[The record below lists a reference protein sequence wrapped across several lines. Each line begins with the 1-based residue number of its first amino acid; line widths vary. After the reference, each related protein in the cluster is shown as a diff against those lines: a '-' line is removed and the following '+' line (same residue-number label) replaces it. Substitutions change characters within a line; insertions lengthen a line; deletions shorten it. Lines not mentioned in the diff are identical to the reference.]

1 MSEPRG
7 ASRAVD
13 EAPYIRDHS
22 SMNQADFIEASL
34 TNPNNRAILDRLA
47 DLRAQDAWLVSGA
60 LFQTVWNGLT
70 GRAPT
75 YGIRD
80 YDIFYFDPDTSWDAE
95 DAVIRRAKTVFGD
108 IEIEVRNQARVHVWY
123 QEKFGTPY
131 PPLGKATDGID
142 RFLMPCAMVGL
153 NAARDLYAPKGI
165 ADIANMTVRPNHMPN
180 FHPERYAE
188 KASRWREVWPEI
200 TIISPI

>member
-1 MSEPRG
+1 M
-7 ASRAVD
+7 D
-13 EAPYIRDHS
+13 EAPHIRDHS
-22 SMNQADFIEASL
+22 PMNQADFIEASL
-34 TNPNNRAILDRLA
+34 TNSNNRAILERLPH
-47 DLRAQDAWLVSGA
+47 LGVPDAWLVSGA
-60 LFQTVWNGLT
+60 LFQTVWNELT

-75 YGIRD
+75 HGIRD

-95 DAVIRRAKTVFGD
+95 DAVIRRARALFGD
-108 IEIEVRNQARVHVWY
+108 IEIEVRNQARVHIWY

-153 NAARDLYAPKGI
+153 NAARDLYAPRGI
-165 ADIANMTVRPNHMPN
+165 ADIANLTVRPNHMPN

-200 TIISPI
+200 TILPPI

>member
-1 MSEPRG
+1 
-7 ASRAVD
+7 VD
-13 EAPYIRDHS
+13 EVARIRDHS
-22 SMNQADFIEASL
+22 FMKHPDFVEATL
-34 TNPNNRAILDRLA
+34 DNPNNRAILERLP
-47 DLRAQDAWLVSGA
+47 DLGVSDAWLVSGA

-80 YDIFYFDPDTSWDAE
+80 YDIFYFDPDTTWDAE
-95 DAVIRRAKTVFGD
+95 DAVIRRAKTLFGD
-108 IEIEVRNQARVHVWY
+108 VEIEVRNQARVHIWY
-123 QEKFGTPY
+123 AEKFGTPY

-153 NAARDLYAPKGI
+153 NAAGDLYAPKGV
-165 ADIANMTVRPNHMPN
+165 ADIANMIVRPNHMPN

-188 KASRWREVWPEI
+188 KASRWREAWPEI
-200 TIISPI
+200 TIIAP